1 MDNLKIFKEQQ
12 INNYLS
18 SIDLSDP
25 DINQIKQD
33 LKLILSEE
41 PAIRINYKTEQ
52 MFKEGT
58 NEKIKVENME
68 SITIIFTV
76 DREISPGYSLPY
88 PVSKTFMLSI

>member
-76 DREISPGYSLPY
+76 DREISPGHSLPY